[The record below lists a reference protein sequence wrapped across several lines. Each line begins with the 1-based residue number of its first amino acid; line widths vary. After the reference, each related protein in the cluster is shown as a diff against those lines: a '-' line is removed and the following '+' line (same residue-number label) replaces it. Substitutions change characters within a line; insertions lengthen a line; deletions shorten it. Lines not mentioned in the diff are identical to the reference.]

1 MCLSSGDHDGYAS
14 APELVSVVSPVPSGL
29 TRTMFEKVDLTRMK
43 TRGWVGSGER
53 PGPVPSLQPIEIA
66 AAAPNVAPAR

>member
-1 MCLSSGDHDGYAS
+1 
-14 APELVSVVSPVPSGL
+14 
-29 TRTMFEKVDLTRMK
+29 MFEKVDLTRMK
-43 TRGWVGSGER
+43 TIGWVGSGER